1 MRCRRRYLPGC
12 PSEASRSDE
21 PAFLTLMKTAG
32 RKTAQSIFLCVAL
45 SVFWIACVAT
55 FHVHEM
61 LVGAGAVTLALGFSI
76 FVVRTLPLHFRP
88 TLRDLL
94 QLWRLPGYM
103 VIDVVQVTL
112 VLVQDLLGKPAPSLF
127 RATQWDPVGEDGRSV
142 AKRALAIAGTTISPN
157 FIVIG
162 IDCESRRMLFHQLKD
177 TPVPRMTQQLGA
189 GAGR

>member
-1 MRCRRRYLPGC
+1 
-12 PSEASRSDE
+12 
-21 PAFLTLMKTAG
+21 MKTAS
-32 RKTAQSIFLCVAL
+32 RKAAQSIFLCVAL

-94 QLWRLPGYM
+94 ELWRLPAYM
-103 VIDVVQVTL
+103 AIDVAQVTL
-112 VLVQDLLGKPAPSLF
+112 VLAKDLLGKAAPSLF
-127 RATQWDPVGEDGRSV
+127 RATPWAPVGEDGQSV
-142 AKRALAIAGTTISPN
+142 AKRTLAIAGTTVSPN

-162 IDCESRRMLFHQLKD
+162 IDCKRRQLLFHQLKD
-177 TPVPRMTQQLGA
+177 TPVPVMTQRLGA